1 VDLVHLTLLACA
13 VVAAVLVVRYDLY
26 EREPWPM
33 LLGAASAGGVVMW
46 TMGFLEDATLAR
58 CGGPA
63 AGPAVLAA
71 IAAVEEELARLA
83 VVALI
88 AWVLPGQLNDPIDGL
103 IYGSIVGLGMAVEE
117 SREVLSWMRPVWL
130 LPPTEP
136 VRLLG
141 HLVLGGITGFAV
153 GMARHAV
160 PVWKIVLGQCVAIS
174 IGIHFVWD
182 WIAFIVRGHDT
193 CADTRRDGL
202 DDRRHGDLRRAR
214 RARLTA
220 FARAVRPRFA
230 ARSVGLA
237 VRAREDDG
245 RAGARSLIGSI
256 DSSARSSV

>member
-1 VDLVHLTLLACA
+1 
-13 VVAAVLVVRYDLY
+13 
-26 EREPWPM
+26 M

-58 CGGPA
+58 CGGPG

-83 VVALI
+83 IVALI
-88 AWVLPGQLNDPIDGL
+88 ARVLPGQLNDPIDGL

-117 SREVLSWMRPVWL
+117 SREVLSWMQPVWL
-130 LPPTEP
+130 LPATEP

-160 PVWKIVLGQCVAIS
+160 PGWKIVLGQCVAMS

-182 WIAFIVRGHDT
+182 WIAFIVRDRG
-193 CADTRRDGL
+193 AMTRAQTFGAMGL
-202 DDRRHGDLRRAR
+202 MIVGMTIYGVLVVRGSRRSRELFAPGSPLAPWGWP
-214 RARLTA
+214 
-220 FARAVRPRFA
+220 FARAETTA
-230 ARSVGLA
+230 ARE
-237 VRAREDDG
+237 RE
-245 RAGARSLIGSI
+245 A
-256 DSSARSSV
+256 